1 MDLLMA
7 DIHLVVNVPTT
18 CNRTGCNLGDL
29 ALIPFEAK
37 RILSVLTTNKAS
49 TLAAVRLAGN

>member
-1 MDLLMA
+1 MILFVA
-7 DIHLVVNVPTT
+7 DIHLVANIPTT

-49 TLAAVRLAGN
+49 TLAARRLAGN